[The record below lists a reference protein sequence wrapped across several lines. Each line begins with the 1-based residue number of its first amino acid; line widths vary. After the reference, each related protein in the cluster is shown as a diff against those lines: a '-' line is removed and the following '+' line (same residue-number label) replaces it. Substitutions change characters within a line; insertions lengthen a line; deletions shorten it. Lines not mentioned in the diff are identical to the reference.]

1 MAEGGKL
8 KMTEDKR
15 IPLHYLDKRTLKYW
29 NTIVD
34 NLEDTA
40 RRNDASSS
48 AQQDLWRAQAQLKKI
63 TSRWRNKGYLV

>member
-1 MAEGGKL
+1 
-8 KMTEDKR
+8 MTEDKR

-34 NLEDTA
+34 NLEDKA

-48 AQQDLWRAQAQLKKI
+48 AQQDLWRAQAQLNKI

>member
-1 MAEGGKL
+1 
-8 KMTEDKR
+8 MTEDKR

>member
-1 MAEGGKL
+1 MAED
-8 KMTEDKR
+8 ER
-15 IPLHYLDKRTLKYW
+15 IPLHYLDERTLKYW

-40 RRNDASSS
+40 RRNDAPPS

-63 TSRWRNKGYLV
+63 TSRWRSKGYRV